1 MMKTIKRLKC
11 ILSITLAVFMVVSF
25 LGLSINAD
33 AKKKGKSDSYTAG
46 DGIVFGNLDGNR
58 LSWTILN
65 YDETTKIAFIVA
77 RKPFDSISI
86 RNYRQAIERNYIS
99 TGQKAGYVR
108 WSENYWRGWCND
120 TFYNTCFTDEER
132 DMIQKTTLTSEAAQ
146 KSLMNFSHD
155 TTLDSYYVANQKKNG
170 LFLDVYNTQ
179 TTTTDYIFFLSSDEF
194 TEYKDDMKYETG
206 ELWPLRTNAY
216 DDPNQGLFVNDSTKL
231 IERKYYY
238 SGDGIRPA
246 MYVKLGEVDETAVTD
261 TDSTDKKT
269 DSKTNTK
276 SNTKTTETANK
287 TETKTESNNAD
298 TTSDDSKTTS
308 DDSKT
313 TSNDK
318 ATATSTK
325 KTTKTK
331 SYANNGT
338 NIGNIN
344 LPEDSSHSL
353 SVGGTAQVAINM
365 EYLNSTDKQYNITYT
380 SSNANVFTVDSA
392 GKITAVG
399 SGTAN
404 LSVRMKKSNGK
415 VYNMSCRIDV
425 A

>member
-1 MMKTIKRLKC
+1 MMKTIKRLKF

-25 LGLSINAD
+25 LGISINAD
-33 AKKKGKSDSYTAG
+33 AKKKGKSDTYSAG

-65 YDETTKIAFIVA
+65 YDDTTKIAFIVA
-77 RKPFDSISI
+77 RKPIDSISI
-86 RNYRQAIERNYIS
+86 RNYRLAIERNYIS

-108 WSENYWRGWCND
+108 WSENYWRGWLND

-132 DMIQKTTLTSEAAQ
+132 AMIQKTTLTAEAAQ

-170 LFLDVYNTQ
+170 LFLDIYNTQ
-179 TTTTDYIFFLSSDEF
+179 TTTVDYVFFLSSDEF

-206 ELWPLRTNAY
+206 SLWPLRTNAY
-216 DDPNQGLFVNDSTKL
+216 DDPNQGLFVDDSTKL

-246 MYVKLGEVDETAVTD
+246 MYVKLGEVDESATD
-261 TDSTDKKT
+261 TSSTDTKT
-269 DSKTNTK
+269 SDTK
-276 SNTKTTETANK
+276 STSKTTETASK
-287 TETKTESNNAD
+287 TETKD
-298 TTSDDSKTTS
+298 TDTKTTDTKTTDTKTTDTKTTS
-308 DDSKT
+308 AA
-313 TSNDK
+313 N
-318 ATATSTK
+318 ATSTNTQK
-325 KTTKTK
+325 SVKTKT
-331 SYANNGT
+331 YANNGT

-344 LPEDSSHSL
+344 LPEDASHSM

-365 EYLNSTDKQYNITYT
+365 DYLNSTDKQYNITYT
-380 SSNANVFTVDSA
+380 SSNANVFTVDST
-392 GKITAVG
+392 GKVTAVG

-415 VYNMSCRIDV
+415 VYNMSCRVDV